1 MDVDLLDLYRR
12 ASDWTL
18 DNVTGAMGEL
28 DAASPCDAW
37 DVRTL
42 MDHMLDTQRYFV
54 GAARGQDASPPSPNP
69 PRLLGDDPVVDF
81 EAARDDTL
89 GTFGQRGVIER
100 TGPSLGIAF
109 CDLLVHSWDL
119 AKATGQDATMPDG
132 LAEAAYGMIRGRLT
146 DEQRAGAFK
155 PEVAVPPDASAQDK
169 LLAYTGR
176 DPSS

>member
-18 DNVTGAMGEL
+18 GNVPGATREL
-28 DAASPCDAW
+28 NAATPCDEW
-37 DVRTL
+37 DVRAL
-42 MDHMLDTQRYFV
+42 MNHMLDAQRYFV
-54 GAARGQDASPPSPNP
+54 AAARGQDVSPPSPKP
-69 PRLLGDDPVVDF
+69 PRLLGDDPVSDF

-89 GTFGQRGVIER
+89 GTFGRDGVLDK

-119 AKATGQDATMPDG
+119 AKATGQDTTMPEG
-132 LAEAAYGMIRGRLT
+132 LADAAYQMIHGRLS
-146 DEQRAGAFK
+146 DEQRKGAFK
-155 PEVAVPPDASAQDK
+155 PELPAPPNASAQDR

-176 DPSS
+176 NPSM